1 MKESYEV
8 ETFKDILIGKGYDD
22 HFVITVCH
30 FGKLGDNLNAFI
42 KNFQSGGIDREHG
55 LLLFTTC
62 LQSDGRNQSSIK
74 CDMCVDY
81 NNGKF
86 DVHRIIIYEEGRNK
100 SLKPIVMDVS
110 MDTLPTA
117 MEAIAMVTNPELKDT
132 HIKKEIR
139 FK

>member
-1 MKESYEV
+1 MKESYDAES
-8 ETFKDILIGKGYDD
+8 FKNILIAKGYDD

-42 KNFQSGGIDREHG
+42 KSYQSGQIDKEHG
-55 LLLFTTC
+55 LMLFTTC
-62 LQSDGRNQSSIK
+62 LKSDSGNQPSIK

-86 DVHRIIIYEEGRNK
+86 GVHRMIIYEEGVSK
-100 SLKPIVMDVS
+100 SLKPIVMDVTT
-110 MDTLPTA
+110 DTLPTA
-117 MEAIAMVTNPELKDT
+117 SDAIAMAINPELNDT
-132 HIKKEIR
+132 QLKKGIR

>member
-1 MKESYEV
+1 MKESYDT
-8 ETFKDILIGKGYDD
+8 ETFKNILIGKGYDD

-42 KNFQSGGIDREHG
+42 KRYQSGAIDREHG
-55 LLLFTTC
+55 LMLFTTC
-62 LQSDGRNQSSIK
+62 LKSDSGNQSSIK

-86 DVHRIIIYEEGRNK
+86 DVRRMIIYEEGLSK
-100 SLKPIVMDVS
+100 SRKPIVMDVTT
-110 MDTLPTA
+110 DTLPTA
-117 MEAIAMVTNPELKDT
+117 SDAITMPNNPELKDT
-132 HIKKEIR
+132 QLKKGIR

>member
-1 MKESYEV
+1 MKASYEV
-8 ETFKDILIGKGYDD
+8 ETFKNILIGKGYDD

-42 KNFQSGGIDREHG
+42 KDFQSGGIDREHG

-62 LQSDGRNQSSIK
+62 LQSDSIKQSSIK

-86 DVHRIIIYEEGRNK
+86 GVHRMVIYEEGSNK

-110 MDTLPTA
+110 TDTLPTT
-117 MEAIAMVTNPELKDT
+117 MEAIAMATNPELKDT
-132 HIKKEIR
+132 HIKKGIR